1 MGAQLGLWLSFALI
15 GFALILVVEGLIY
28 AIFPEGMK
36 KILTYMLDVPASSL
50 RSGGLVAAVA
60 GLAILWVVG
69 ML

>member
-36 KILTYMLDVPASSL
+36 KILTRMLDVPASAL
-50 RSGGLVAAVA
+50 RSGGLVAAIA
-60 GLAILWVVG
+60 GLALLWVLGTV
-69 ML
+69 